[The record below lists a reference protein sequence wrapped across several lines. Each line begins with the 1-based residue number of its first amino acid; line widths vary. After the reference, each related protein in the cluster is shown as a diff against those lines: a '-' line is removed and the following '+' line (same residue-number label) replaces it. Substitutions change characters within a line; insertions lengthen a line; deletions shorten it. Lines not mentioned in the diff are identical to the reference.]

1 MTLLLLVGVGVAL
14 GLALGLFGGGGGILA
29 VPLLLAVGV
38 PADEAA
44 TTSLVVV
51 AAAAVGGVIQNVRV
65 GRVAWREALTF
76 GVIGVPA
83 AMLGSVLA
91 LNTAD
96 AIKLFGF
103 TVLMVVAGGLML
115 FKALRG
121 QAGDPDRATQRR
133 PWVLVIAAA
142 LVVGLVTGFFGVGG
156 GFLVVPALA
165 LVIGLPMRIATAS
178 ALVVIV
184 INSAAALV
192 PRIGEAFDPTASAVV
207 AVSAVITTV
216 LAARWSNRWSG
227 KSLGVGF
234 AILVLVMAAVTAYE
248 AWLLVST

>member
-1 MTLLLLVGVGVAL
+1 LLVGVGVTL

-51 AAAAVGGVIQNVRV
+51 AAAAVGGTIPNARV
-65 GRVAWREALTF
+65 GRVAWRESLTF
-76 GVIGVPA
+76 GAIGVPA

-96 AIKLFGF
+96 AVKLFGF
-103 TVLMVVAGGLML
+103 AALMSVAGGLML
-115 FKALRG
+115 HKALRG
-121 QAGDPDRATQRR
+121 RDDDPDTPRQQRS
-133 PWVLVIAAA
+133 WVLVVAIG

-165 LVIGLPMRIATAS
+165 LAIGLPMRIATAS

-192 PRIGEAFDPTASAVV
+192 PRLGQAFDPTTTVVV
-207 AVSAVITTV
+207 AVAAVITTIV
-216 LAARWSNRWSG
+216 AARWSNRWSG
-227 KSLGVGF
+227 KALGVGF
-234 AILVLVMAAVTAYE
+234 AILVLVMAVVTASE
-248 AWLLVST
+248 AWSLISQ

>member
-1 MTLLLLVGVGVAL
+1 MTILLFVCVGVAL

-38 PADEAA
+38 PPDEAA

-51 AAAAVGGVIQNVRV
+51 AAAAVGGVIPHVRV
-65 GRVAWREALTF
+65 GRVAWREGLTF
-76 GVIGVPA
+76 GAIGIPA

-96 AIKLFGF
+96 AVKLFGF
-103 TVLMVVAGGLML
+103 TALMLVAGGLML
-115 FKALRG
+115 RKALRSDG
-121 QAGDPDRATQRR
+121 ADPDADRPRR
-133 PWVLVIAAA
+133 SWAAIIAVAA
-142 LVVGLVTGFFGVGG
+142 VVGLVTGFFGVGG

-165 LVIGLPMRIATAS
+165 LVIGLPMRIATAT

-184 INSAAALV
+184 INSAGAMV
-192 PRIGEAFDPTASAVV
+192 PRLGEAFDPAASAVV
-207 AVSAVITTV
+207 ALAAVITTA

-227 KSLGVGF
+227 KALGVGF
-234 AILVLVMAAVTAYE
+234 AILVLVMAGVTAFE
-248 AWLLVST
+248 AWSLVSA